1 MFFFYYD
8 DVYDDRENLL
18 TSGGSSS
25 MKLSAVYVHTHANI
39 LCRQKNPFMRLSC
52 ALKDDTFQLAVC

>member
-1 MFFFYYD
+1 
-8 DVYDDRENLL
+8 
-18 TSGGSSS
+18 